1 MLKLS
6 IGKIY
11 KLRFRRVYIKKGKDA
26 LSSFPQLADKVCKL
40 KQTERNEAVFEEKRA
55 LA

>member
-1 MLKLS
+1 LKKFKFFILPKRQNRS
-6 IGKIY
+6 
-11 KLRFRRVYIKKGKDA
+11 VYTPNG
-26 LSSFPQLADKVCKL
+26 QLADKVCKL

>member
-1 MLKLS
+1 LSHKILKNSKFLFFPKRQNRS
-6 IGKIY
+6 
-11 KLRFRRVYIKKGKDA
+11 VYTPNG
-26 LSSFPQLADKVCKL
+26 QLADKVCKL

>member
-1 MLKLS
+1 MRC
-6 IGKIY
+6 GQATPH
-11 KLRFRRVYIKKGKDA
+11 F
-26 LSSFPQLADKVCKL
+26 ADKVCKM